1 LDRCDSSFYYAK
13 NSLYWHISKKY
24 KQFKYT
30 IMGTMLLI
38 PVLFYLTIVV
48 AAIYFIYTWVTT
60 IISLKREHNDLLR
73 EILKK
78 MDKTHD

>member
-1 LDRCDSSFYYAK
+1 
-13 NSLYWHISKKY
+13 
-24 KQFKYT
+24 
-30 IMGTMLLI
+30 MGTMLLI

>member
-1 LDRCDSSFYYAK
+1 
-13 NSLYWHISKKY
+13 
-24 KQFKYT
+24 
-30 IMGTMLLI
+30 MGTMLLI
-38 PVLFYLTIVV
+38 PVLFYLTIAV

-78 MDKTHD
+78 MDKAED